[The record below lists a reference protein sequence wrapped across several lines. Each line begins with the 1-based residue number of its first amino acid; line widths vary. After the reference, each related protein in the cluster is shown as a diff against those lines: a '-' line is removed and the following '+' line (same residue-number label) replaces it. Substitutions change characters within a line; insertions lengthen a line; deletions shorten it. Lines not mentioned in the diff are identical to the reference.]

1 MGMSDDDLLKA
12 VLNMIQ
18 VTPATYKKLNAGMIL
33 YLCEVV
39 AEAEKQLKE
48 KPSIFEGMTAE
59 QIKERMAP

>member
-1 MGMSDDDLLKA
+1 MAMSDDELLRI

-18 VTPATYKKLNAGMIL
+18 VTPGNYKKLNAGIIL

-39 AEAEKQLKE
+39 AEAEKQLKG
-48 KPSIFEGMTAE
+48 KPSIFDGLTAE